1 MMAVHHESINFRGGE
16 GVKFKNIEEI
26 QSVLDKTTSTEQR
39 LEASLLLLSGEFAEL
54 KKLIKPLEE
63 YKKIIQK
70 KPNPEA
76 EGA

>member
-1 MMAVHHESINFRGGE
+1 M
-16 GVKFKNIEEI
+16 KFKNIEEI

>member
-1 MMAVHHESINFRGGE
+1 MMAVHHKSINFRGGE